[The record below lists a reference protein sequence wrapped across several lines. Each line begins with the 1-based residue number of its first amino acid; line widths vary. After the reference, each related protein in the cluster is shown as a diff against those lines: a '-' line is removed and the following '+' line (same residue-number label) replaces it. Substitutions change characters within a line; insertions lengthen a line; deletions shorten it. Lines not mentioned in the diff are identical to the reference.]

1 MTTLMSEDTAASTC
15 IKLWKAAL
23 RNLEKANTDSNRG
36 WYLVTFE
43 PDEDNRDAL
52 ALIQQIEMQ
61 LAQMGQMTQL
71 VESLQSGRNVHSSHL
86 TYSYIDAGIEKLPMR
101 QQQCQLPYAIREVQF
116 SRRVLHLKCKGMHA
130 DLMALISSKE
140 TMPLPSI
147 GAMLVQATFSSLL
160 AKIAK
165 LQKVTLERWWQDGQ
179 RQAKCC
185 EDFNELVDVLESVEL
200 EDEGV
205 RDECTSLCAL
215 RSGTDTEGKPL
226 ELDVFKSHLDSLR
239 SRSGNGTLAPS
250 LLTFNEGKA
259 QVAEWEKQIKRLAA
273 DQLAVAAWQSILS
286 LYESVKGGTTVT
298 LSDEGKWEVPPE
310 WLQSFTSL
318 REKVLEIS
326 STCSSSFM
334 QERQGSLNEI
344 LQAGDANI
352 RAAVAVFEEK
362 YRLCVGKLFGSFA
375 EETLGEGSA
384 EVHLPFLVAISREG
398 LWEDA
403 LLVVGHSV
411 VYSQVPGS
419 SSKTIVEQRTRELPE
434 QSAFVRTLKLV
445 LTMDPS
451 KVQSAERLEKALQ
464 LVEQLDV
471 DKPGRLFADFSR
483 CCFPGASEETYRQQ
497 YLEVVNQFRKKLLLK
512 VIEMTGL
519 ATMETLSTCS
529 GGTEWN
535 SELLGRI
542 VYLDGKGGRA
552 QLSKAKLKNNELEA
566 FRGVLTACDNRFKE
580 LLVLRDYFNST
591 PFQIWELC

>member
-1 MTTLMSEDTAASTC
+1 M
-15 IKLWKAAL
+15 
-23 RNLEKANTDSNRG
+23 
-36 WYLVTFE
+36 
-43 PDEDNRDAL
+43 
-52 ALIQQIEMQ
+52 
-61 LAQMGQMTQL
+61 
-71 VESLQSGRNVHSSHL
+71 
-86 TYSYIDAGIEKLPMR
+86 
-101 QQQCQLPYAIREVQF
+101 
-116 SRRVLHLKCKGMHA
+116 
-130 DLMALISSKE
+130 
-140 TMPLPSI
+140 
-147 GAMLVQATFSSLL
+147 
-160 AKIAK
+160 
-165 LQKVTLERWWQDGQ
+165 
-179 RQAKCC
+179 
-185 EDFNELVDVLESVEL
+185 
-200 EDEGV
+200 
-205 RDECTSLCAL
+205 
-215 RSGTDTEGKPL
+215 
-226 ELDVFKSHLDSLR
+226 
-239 SRSGNGTLAPS
+239 
-250 LLTFNEGKA
+250 
-259 QVAEWEKQIKRLAA
+259 
-273 DQLAVAAWQSILS
+273 
-286 LYESVKGGTTVT
+286 T

-318 REKVLEIS
+318 REKVHEIS

-384 EVHLPFLVAISREG
+384 DVLLPFLVAISREG

-411 VYSQVPGS
+411 VYSYKQVPGS

-542 VYLDGKGGRA
+542 VYLDGKGGEGPAVKGQA
-552 QLSKAKLKNNELEA
+552 Q
-566 FRGVLTACDNRFKE
+566 KE
-580 LLVLRDYFNST
+580 
-591 PFQIWELC
+591 